1 MYYFKEQVR
10 KDMDN
15 IVKTIERV
23 NDFEKVE
30 DNIVKLG
37 KNQVEDT
44 SITGDRPQIGITS
57 TLDRAL

>member
-1 MYYFKEQVR
+1 
-10 KDMDN
+10 MDN

-37 KNQVEDT
+37 KNQVEDI